1 MFSPVQML
9 IIGAIAVLIFGDR
22 LPEVAKS
29 VGKGIMEF
37 KKGLQGLQDELTSAI
52 NSADNAATPA
62 LTHSEAAVEDYEE
75 ATAPK
80 FEPPPTPPSAQQA
93 VSEPSPESIAG

>member
-9 IIGAIAVLIFGDR
+9 IIGAIAGADLRGPA
-22 LPEVAKS
+22 PEVAKS

-52 NSADNAATPA
+52 NSADYGLRRP
-62 LTHSEAAVEDYEE
+62 
-75 ATAPK
+75 
-80 FEPPPTPPSAQQA
+80 
-93 VSEPSPESIAG
+93 

>member
-1 MFSPVQML
+1 
-9 IIGAIAVLIFGDR
+9 

-52 NSADNAATPA
+52 NSADSAAPA
-62 LTHSEAAVEDYEE
+62 HMHAETTVEDYEE

-80 FEPPPTPPSAQQA
+80 FEPPPSPPQTEP
-93 VSEPSPESIAG
+93 VRSEASPQSISG

>member
-52 NSADNAATPA
+52 NSADNATPA

-80 FEPPPTPPSAQQA
+80 FEPPPSPPSVQQA
-93 VSEPSPESIAG
+93 SSEPSPESIAG

>member
-1 MFSPVQML
+1 ML

-37 KKGLQGLQDELTSAI
+37 KKGLQGLQDELTSAM
-52 NSADNAATPA
+52 NSADEVTPS
-62 LTHSEAAVEDYEE
+62 LTHSEPAIEDYEE

-80 FEPPPTPPSAQQA
+80 FEPPPSPPSAQQTA
-93 VSEPSPESIAG
+93 HEAHPESISG

>member
-9 IIGAIAVLIFGDR
+9 ILGAIAVLIFGDR

-37 KKGLQGLQDELTSAI
+37 KKGLQGLQDELTSAM
-52 NSADNAATPA
+52 NSADETAPA
-62 LTHSEAAVEDYEE
+62 LTHSESAVEDYEE

-80 FEPPPTPPSAQQA
+80 FEPPPSPPSPQQSA
-93 VSEPSPESIAG
+93 SQPHAESIPG